1 MALRDILL
9 SGSANRQTI
18 IHFPNGEREDI
29 YGGIYSGS
37 MKLNR
42 ILCKSSNLKYGECN
56 AASFQA
62 QIADISDLSG
72 VKIYVYQKIGME
84 TVPLFTG
91 IIDSCK
97 AERNKSYRKL
107 VAYDEI
113 YSVGSK
119 NIVSWYNDLFKKNAS
134 YTLKQFRD
142 SFFLHIGIEQENTE
156 LINDTV
162 TIEKTIETD
171 SLKAGD
177 VMYAICQIN
186 ACFGNMTP
194 EGKVRY
200 VDLDAGETHDISD
213 NIRNTTSYEE
223 YVTKTIDKLMVLS
236 DKDELNVSVGSGD
249 NTYTIKGNFLIYG
262 YETENLRTV
271 AGRIFQKI
279 RYMSYRPA
287 DIKTILSEINI
298 QSGDKIIITDN
309 NISFTTYVLKES
321 FQGAQLLMQTIQAY
335 GQEEYADVINDVN
348 GDIKELKLKQS
359 SILSALQT
367 EYLKA
372 ETAELTYLKSTE
384 LTTIEA
390 DIKNAIIG
398 SLSAEFATVD
408 YLEANYAQLNLAN
421 VEKATIG
428 TVLADVGLITEATI
442 VNGHVTGYLDSVN
455 INANS
460 ITAGDLSV
468 ERLIM
473 RGSEN
478 SVVYALNNITGALQ
492 AQNVDTINGEVL
504 TQRTVTA
511 DRLVAKSITASE
523 IAAGTLTA
531 NEINVANIF
540 GNSAVLNTLISQ
552 SAFINAVSANSVVV
566 GAGKSAELAKKMANG
581 KLMHNDAM
589 FMNGD
594 NGVAVYNQLH
604 NGNVT
609 VTRVLKSSYN
619 MTSCPTTSN
628 YIIRIQTTGAA
639 SPKHGGFVRSFY
651 SRPNAVFIIKY
662 LINLPKGYYL
672 KAASNSM
679 GTGFVDEF
687 IGDTEGA
694 GTWKEYYRM
703 TTCGETGSFSTGGY
717 VYIEGSKTPTSSS
730 PLVWYLGAIYTYDVT
745 DANPIDGWLY
755 QDTTLIDGGKIY
767 TGTVTADAIA
777 ANAVT
782 TAKLAAN
789 AVTADKLSVSS
800 LSAIT
805 ANLGTVTAGTI
816 KMKNVEDKTAYI
828 TYEDKGGYSNQIG
841 AYGMTLHAD
850 RENTSVGAGYMIMQA
865 QYDEAA
871 IVISRYATDYTTDI
885 APGWGMFSHRLSV
898 GGYNNTAYALSA
910 KSIIAQSIVTES
922 GANLSDIN
930 DRLKNLT
937 FYADTATTPSA
948 TGSYKAIRTLPS
960 GFTVNN
966 TYIIAIMIQRSD
978 TAAWQAMDG
987 QISAYIADTHLY
999 VYVGNSFWANRPMKI
1014 LFARR

>member
-1 MALRDILL
+1 MYNTTKQCQEVLGSSSRSFAAFFIPENETTEYREIKSVKISAMSSSDGQITIGDTSSKRIEIMA
-9 SGSANRQTI
+9 
-18 IHFPNGEREDI
+18 
-29 YGGIYSGS
+29 
-37 MKLNR
+37 
-42 ILCKSSNLKYGECN
+42 
-56 AASFQA
+56 
-62 QIADISDLSG
+62 IADSKLTEG
-72 VKIYVYQKIGME
+72 QKIYVYESVKLDDGTYQDIPMGKYTITSLTERGGITTIEGAGALSVEAYTAYFSKLTYPSDTVSMLKEISVIIGIPINVDNLTPILFEKKPEGYICREIIGYIAALYGKNAVEERDGSISLKWYEHQKTDIFSDRTELPELKKSDFVVNKLQCDVSPEVSYTKGSG
-84 TVPLFTG
+84 TG
-91 IIDSCK
+91 ITISNPFMTK
-97 AERNKSYRKL
+97 AIMEN
-107 VAYDEI
+107 VWQQI
-113 YSVGSK
+113 QG
-119 NIVSWYNDLFKKNAS
+119 
-134 YTLKQFRD
+134 YT
-142 SFFLHIGIEQENTE
+142 
-156 LINDTV
+156 
-162 TIEKTIETD
+162 
-171 SLKAGD
+171 
-177 VMYAICQIN
+177 
-186 ACFGNMTP
+186 
-194 EGKVRY
+194 
-200 VDLDAGETHDISD
+200 
-213 NIRNTTSYEE
+213 
-223 YVTKTIDKLMVLS
+223 
-236 DKDELNVSVGSGD
+236 
-249 NTYTIKGNFLIYG
+249 
-262 YETENLRTV
+262 
-271 AGRIFQKI
+271 
-279 RYMSYRPA
+279 YRPA
-287 DIKTILSEINI
+287 EINVKSGNPCIDQWDSYSYGIYNIICACIEHKYDGGVQNTITSHGESETEADIGFKGPTAIVLERYAAEFVLVNEALVHKLSVDEADIK
-298 QSGDKIIITDN
+298 
-309 NISFTTYVLKES
+309 
-321 FQGAQLLMQTIQAY
+321 
-335 GQEEYADVINDVN
+335 
-348 GDIKELKLKQS
+348 
-359 SILSALQT
+359 
-367 EYLKA
+367 
-372 ETAELTYLKSTE
+372 YLKSAE

-473 RGSEN
+473 RGNEN

-504 TQRTVTA
+504 TKRTVTA

-687 IGDTEGA
+687 IGNTEGT

-767 TGTVTADAIA
+767 TGTVIADAIA

-871 IVISRYATDYTTDI
+871 IVISRYATDYSTDI

-966 TYIIAIMIQRSD
+966 TYIISIMIQRSD

>member
-1 MALRDILL
+1 MYNK
-9 SGSANRQTI
+9 GSAEFNNLIEKSGGQSLKPRLVFDDFI
-18 IHFPNGEREDI
+18 IENIIKLEY
-29 YGGIYSGS
+29 YGGSNNSDDITIGTTTTSYVDVEIVTDKVIVNQEFLLEAGFLIDGEYEYAPIGYFTIQLPEVEDDNISFKAYDRMQKLEKPYNSSLQFPTNDNNIVEEICTKCGIQLATPIVKPIMVNEIPQGYTCREILGYIAGIHGFFACFDRYGRLNLRWYEETPIEKSVSVIWSLTKEQKNHTISKVVMARDSETIYTSGNGITS
-37 MKLNR
+37 INT
-42 ILCKSSNLKYGECN
+42 SNPL
-56 AASFQA
+56 ATQ
-62 QIADISDLSG
+62 QIADN
-72 VKIYVYQKIGME
+72 VY
-84 TVPLFTG
+84 
-91 IIDSCK
+91 
-97 AERNKSYRKL
+97 N
-107 VAYDEI
+107 
-113 YSVGSK
+113 
-119 NIVSWYNDLFKKNAS
+119 
-134 YTLKQFRD
+134 
-142 SFFLHIGIEQENTE
+142 
-156 LINDTV
+156 
-162 TIEKTIETD
+162 
-171 SLKAGD
+171 SL
-177 VMYAICQIN
+177 N
-186 ACFGNMTP
+186 
-194 EGKVRY
+194 
-200 VDLDAGETHDISD
+200 
-213 NIRNTTSYEE
+213 
-223 YVTKTIDKLMVLS
+223 
-236 DKDELNVSVGSGD
+236 
-249 NTYTIKGNFLIYG
+249 G
-262 YETENLRTV
+262 Y
-271 AGRIFQKI
+271 
-279 RYMSYRPA
+279 SYRPA
-287 DIKTILSEINI
+287 NISMLDDIRIDPWDTIKIVYFDGNTYIIPTMVLEHSFSNCETKITAVGKSEIEN
-298 QSGDKIIITDN
+298 
-309 NISFTTYVLKES
+309 
-321 FQGAQLLMQTIQAY
+321 
-335 GQEEYADVINDVN
+335 EYSYTGPIMT
-348 GDIKELKLKQS
+348 
-359 SILSALQT
+359 ALERTQT
-367 EYLKA
+367 ELLVANRVIATKVDA
-372 ETAELTYLKSTE
+372 EWVQANTITADKL
-384 LTTIEA
+384 EA
-390 DIKNAIIG
+390 TNARVG
-398 SLSAEFATVD
+398 V
-408 YLEANYAQLNLAN
+408 LEANSLTVTQADLKYANIQLGNIDIANINKASIGNLFA
-421 VEKATIG
+421 E
-428 TVLADVGLITEATI
+428 VGLLTSAII
-442 VNGHVTGYLDSVN
+442 QNGHVTGYLDSVEV
-455 INANS
+455 NADS
-460 ITAGDLSV
+460 ITAGTLITD
-468 ERLIM
+468 RLVF
-473 RGSEN
+473 RGQEKSIIYE
-478 SVVYALNNITGALQ
+478 LNNITGALQ
-492 AQNVDTINGEVL
+492 SVQSDTLNGEIL
-504 TQRTVTA
+504 TDRSITV
-511 DRLVAKSITASE
+511 DKIVAKSITANE

-531 NEINVANIF
+531 NELNVANVF
-540 GNSAVLNTLISQ
+540 GNSAVLNTLTSQ
-552 SAFINAVSANSVVV
+552 SAFINAVSTNSVVV
-566 GAGKSAELAKKMANG
+566 GAGKSAELAKKMVNG
-581 KLMHNDAM
+581 KLLHNDPM
-589 FMNGD
+589 FMSGD

-609 VTRVLKSSYN
+609 VIRVLKSSYN
-619 MTSCPTTSN
+619 ITSCPTTSN

-679 GTGFVDEF
+679 GTGFTDEF
-687 IGDTEGA
+687 IGDTEGT

-703 TTCGETGSFSTGGY
+703 TTCGETGTFSTGGY
-717 VYIEGSKTPTSSS
+717 VYIEGSGTPTSSS

-805 ANLGTVTAGTI
+805 ANLGTVTAGII

-871 IVISRYATDYTTDI
+871 IVISRYATDYSTDI

-922 GANLSDIN
+922 GANLDDIN